1 MKNTRNRAGT
11 LFLALLTPLLI
22 PLLIPGTSRAAEFFF
37 EKDPSLPLVYV
48 TAAFRGGATQ
58 DPDLKSGATDIM
70 AKLMLRGT
78 KSKSKQQIDLALDE
92 LGASIEV
99 ETRAEF
105 ISFRGMVLSEN
116 LGPYLSLLSE
126 ILTAPSFRAQELEK
140 LKKEQVSQLLN
151 ELNQDRAL
159 VRVRFDETFF
169 RGHPYSKPNNG
180 KIRDIQNLTTADIQ
194 KQYLKLVNSSQMVL
208 LAAGDAE
215 KQSFAGFLKKVQ
227 KECNLPSTLAPVTEF
242 KGEPSKLRV
251 VIFDKPDRT
260 QTQVLIGQ
268 KGVTFKSPELDALQ
282 IANHAFGGG
291 GFQARLMIELRVKRG
306 WTYGAGS
313 SFRLGSTPHTWKTG
327 FFPKN
332 ADTPPAIKEALGMIT
347 NLKEKGISEEE
358 FEASRKSILNSAG
371 FTYNTPAKRLENR
384 LTEVIFGLP
393 EGYFRDYADRIRKI
407 PREEVN
413 AALQKFID
421 PSHLMVGVVATAKVS
436 KAGIAK
442 ALGIPEKDIE
452 VQGYQKE

>member
-1 MKNTRNRAGT
+1 MKIRKNRAGT
-11 LFLALLTPLLI
+11 FFLALLSTLL
-22 PLLIPGTSRAAEFFF
+22 LPGLSRAAEFFF

-58 DPDLKSGATDIM
+58 DPDQKCGATDIM
-70 AKLMLRGT
+70 GRLMLRGT
-78 KSKSKQQIDLALDE
+78 KSKSKQQIDLALDQ

-105 ISFRGMVLSEN
+105 ITFRGMVLSEN

-126 ILTAPSFRAQELEK
+126 ILTAPSFRAQELER

-151 ELNQDRAL
+151 ELNQDRTL
-159 VRVRFDETFF
+159 VRMRFDETFF
-169 RGHPYSKPNNG
+169 KGHPYSKPNDG
-180 KIRDIQNLTTADIQ
+180 KIRDIQNLSTGDIQ
-194 KQYLKLVNSSQMVL
+194 KQYQKLISSSQMVL
-208 LAAGDAE
+208 LAAGDASKE
-215 KQSFAGFLKKVQ
+215 AFGDFLKKIGS
-227 KECNLPSTLAPVTEF
+227 ERNTPGSISPLEEFNNPPSRL
-242 KGEPSKLRV
+242 KV

-268 KGVTFKSPELDALQ
+268 KGVTFKMPELDALQ

-313 SFRLGSTPHTWKTG
+313 SFRLGSTPHSWKVG

-332 ADTPPAIKEALGMIT
+332 ADTPPAIKEALGMIAT
-347 NLKEKGISEEE
+347 LKEKGISEEE
-358 FEASRKSILNSAG
+358 FDASRKSILNSAG
-371 FTYNTPAKRLENR
+371 FTYSTPAKRMENR

-407 PREEVN
+407 SRDDVN
-413 AALQKFID
+413 TALKKFIE
-421 PSHLMVGVVATAKVS
+421 PSRMMVGIVATAKTS

-452 VQGYQKE
+452 VQSYQKE